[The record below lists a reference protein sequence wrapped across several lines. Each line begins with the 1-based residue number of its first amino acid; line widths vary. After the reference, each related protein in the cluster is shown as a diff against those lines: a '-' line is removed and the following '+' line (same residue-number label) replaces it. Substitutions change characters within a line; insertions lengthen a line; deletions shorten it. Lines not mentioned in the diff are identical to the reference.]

1 MQWSGSANDVPWV
14 LELETVPAM
23 TDPFRDEN
31 AEIKQRRLISLWET
45 YSRDTA
51 SDVDRRRLA
60 AAWETPA
67 WRKLQMTLEM
77 SQAALDLAR
86 AGLRSR
92 HPDAGEDE
100 IRYRLAC
107 LLFGTQ
113 TADHLCPLQSQEETR
128 YDI

>member
-1 MQWSGSANDVPWV
+1 
-14 LELETVPAM
+14 M
-23 TDPFRDEN
+23 TDPFIDEN
-31 AEIKQRRLISLWET
+31 AEIEQRRLITLWET

-51 SDVDRRRLA
+51 SDIDRRRLA
-60 AAWETPA
+60 AAWETPP

-92 HPDAGEDE
+92 HPDVGEDE

-113 TADHLCPLQSQEETR
+113 TADRLCPLRSPEGTR
-128 YDI
+128 HDV